1 MLSEYISSLPKEG
14 KLSREEEARLW
25 DAYKNEGEL
34 EARQKL
40 IEHYQLLVFK
50 EATKY
55 PVQETVLLDLIQEG
69 TVGLME
75 AAEKFDIE
83 QGVAFSLYAIHR
95 IRGRMLDFLRKGQ
108 NDILMGEEQ
117 EEKLFTLQV
126 APDTAFEITDRNS
139 LHSAVSMAVNR
150 LPMKEQDVIR
160 SVYLKEKTV
169 AETANEM
176 DVSTAYVY
184 RLEKRGIHRLRGM
197 LSKLMHV
204 NSENRYNMISC

>member
-83 QGVAFSLYAIHR
+83 QGVAFFLYAIHR
-95 IRGRMLDFLRKGQ
+95 IRGRMLDFLRNGQ

-197 LSKLMHV
+197 LSKLMH
-204 NSENRYNMISC
+204 ERK

>member
-55 PVQETVLLDLIQEG
+55 PVQEG

-139 LHSAVSMAVNR
+139 LHSAVSMAVSR

-169 AETANEM
+169 AETADEM

-197 LSKLMHV
+197 LSKLMH
-204 NSENRYNMISC
+204 ERK

>member
-75 AAEKFDIE
+75 AAENLILSRALHFLYMPFIASEEECWTSYGKARMIFLWGKNRKKNFLHCRLHPIRLLKLLIE
-83 QGVAFSLYAIHR
+83 
-95 IRGRMLDFLRKGQ
+95 
-108 NDILMGEEQ
+108 ILCILLSRWQ
-117 EEKLFTLQV
+117 
-126 APDTAFEITDRNS
+126 
-139 LHSAVSMAVNR
+139 
-150 LPMKEQDVIR
+150 
-160 SVYLKEKTV
+160 SVDYQ
-169 AETANEM
+169 
-176 DVSTAYVY
+176 
-184 RLEKRGIHRLRGM
+184 
-197 LSKLMHV
+197 
-204 NSENRYNMISC
+204 

>member
-1 MLSEYISSLPKEG
+1 MLSEYINSLPKEG
-14 KLSREEEARLW
+14 KLSREEEAQLW

-126 APDTAFEITDRNS
+126 APDTA
-139 LHSAVSMAVNR
+139 VSR

-197 LSKLMHV
+197 LSKLMH
-204 NSENRYNMISC
+204 ERK

>member
-34 EARQKL
+34 EARQNRL
-40 IEHYQLLVFK
+40 EHYQLLVFK

-55 PVQETVLLDLIQEG
+55 TVQETVLLDLIQEG

-197 LSKLMHV
+197 LSKLMQ
-204 NSENRYNMISC
+204 ERK